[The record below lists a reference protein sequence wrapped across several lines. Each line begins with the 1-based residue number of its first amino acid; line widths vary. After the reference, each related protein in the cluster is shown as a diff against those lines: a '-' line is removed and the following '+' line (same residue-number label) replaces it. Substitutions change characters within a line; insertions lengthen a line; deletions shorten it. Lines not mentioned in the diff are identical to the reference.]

1 VYVQRVAAPR
11 PSNAAI
17 QALQAENKRLRRL
30 LEFNKIDV
38 NDGNPLSPDDGGG
51 GSEMTSPDGRIQAL
65 QRENEQRGEI
75 GMYCILS
82 IVF

>member
-1 VYVQRVAAPR
+1 
-11 PSNAAI
+11 
-17 QALQAENKRLRRL
+17 LQAENKRLRRL